1 MPLLEVENLTVA
13 IKVGGIHGQALDG
26 VSFNVNAGEVLG
38 IAGESGSGKSLTALA
53 IQRLLPSACRMTSGS
68 IRFEGTD
75 LSSLSEAQMRGI
87 RGAKLAQIFQDP
99 LTSLNPVFT
108 IGSQIG
114 EMLRIH
120 TDLDAAKIK
129 SRVVEA
135 LKQVEVPYPELRM
148 HQYPHELSGGM
159 RQRVMIAMAL
169 ICRPLLLIADEP
181 TTALDVT
188 IQSQILRLLSNL
200 QQQHRMA
207 TIFISHDLGVISQ
220 VADRLVV
227 MYAGKIVEQGAVS
240 DVLANP
246 SHPYTRALLL
256 SIPAFNFE
264 AERLPV
270 IRGSVPP
277 ITQLPSGCHFR
288 SRCELE
294 LDACAAMPRDFSV
307 TVAPEHS
314 SACIRTIEFAR
325 HG

>member
-1 MPLLEVENLTVA
+1 
-13 IKVGGIHGQALDG
+13 
-26 VSFNVNAGEVLG
+26 
-38 IAGESGSGKSLTALA
+38 
-53 IQRLLPSACRMTSGS
+53 
-68 IRFEGTD
+68 
-75 LSSLSEAQMRGI
+75 
-87 RGAKLAQIFQDP
+87 
-99 LTSLNPVFT
+99 
-108 IGSQIG
+108 
-114 EMLRIH
+114 
-120 TDLDAAKIK
+120 
-129 SRVVEA
+129 
-135 LKQVEVPYPELRM
+135 
-148 HQYPHELSGGM
+148 M